1 MSNSEA
7 IHNLYG
13 EISTERDGD
22 LTHQCIQTNLADV
35 ICGGNPNDKILYPR
49 SSKRRSA
56 SFPTP
61 RSLERRHSLRLF
73 GSSKRLQ
80 RCQST
85 KSLSKNTT
93 LQPNQSNTITD
104 SSSSE
109 CHSTDSSSPSE
120 CYQVAIFFFHY
131 LLCNSTEKSASL
143 LSRIFRR
150 SCRTSKKIESFSAQ
164 FPPREW
170 FNSKAV
176 HLQSVG
182 TQTLDHH
189 VSFICKIY
197 IVSNI
202 SWRKKFKKLNFR
214 LPNILIKASYFIQTS
229 KLIIIILHPSGFFI
243 SYPLILRR
251 LWTFATFLDTTASTS
266 SQSFERI
273 DVSDVVTW
281 LLANPPTITCNLL
294 WRQFA
299 SFNSLDSW
307 KITKADAS

>member
-49 SSKRRSA
+49 SAKRRSA

-93 LQPNQSNTITD
+93 IQPNQSNMVTD

-109 CHSTDSSSPSE
+109 YHSTDSSSPSE
-120 CYQVAIFFFHY
+120 FNCHAMPTTSLITC
-131 LLCNSTEKSASL
+131 CNSTEKSASL
-143 LSRIFRR
+143 LSRLFRR
-150 SCRTSKKIESFSAQ
+150 SCRSSKKIETFSAQ

-189 VSFICKIY
+189 VSLFEE
-197 IVSNI
+197 NI
-202 SWRKKFKKLNFR
+202 GIFGCVEAFQV
-214 LPNILIKASYFIQTS
+214 F
-229 KLIIIILHPSGFFI
+229 
-243 SYPLILRR
+243 
-251 LWTFATFLDTTASTS
+251 
-266 SQSFERI
+266 
-273 DVSDVVTW
+273 W
-281 LLANPPTITCNLL
+281 L
-294 WRQFA
+294 
-299 SFNSLDSW
+299 
-307 KITKADAS
+307 

>member
-1 MSNSEA
+1 MNQLEIITIDIENRRRRSRSRSSRNPRSHEEEVLDDRMKSPHESRTMLMSNSEA

-93 LQPNQSNTITD
+93 LQPNQSAVTD

-109 CHSTDSSSPSE
+109 YQSTDSSSPS
-120 CYQVAIFFFHY
+120 
-131 LLCNSTEKSASL
+131 
-143 LSRIFRR
+143 
-150 SCRTSKKIESFSAQ
+150 
-164 FPPREW
+164 
-170 FNSKAV
+170 
-176 HLQSVG
+176 
-182 TQTLDHH
+182 
-189 VSFICKIY
+189 
-197 IVSNI
+197 
-202 SWRKKFKKLNFR
+202 
-214 LPNILIKASYFIQTS
+214 
-229 KLIIIILHPSGFFI
+229 
-243 SYPLILRR
+243 
-251 LWTFATFLDTTASTS
+251 
-266 SQSFERI
+266 
-273 DVSDVVTW
+273 
-281 LLANPPTITCNLL
+281 
-294 WRQFA
+294 
-299 SFNSLDSW
+299 
-307 KITKADAS
+307 

>member
-7 IHNLYG
+7 LHSLYG
-13 EISTERDGD
+13 EIATIRDGD

-85 KSLSKNTT
+85 RSLSKNSTMPQQANTAATMPGTT
-93 LQPNQSNTITD
+93 VTD

-109 CHSTDSSSPSE
+109 YQSTDSSSPSE
-120 CYQVAIFFFHY
+120 LMTQNIYFFFQVILINFSHI
-131 LLCNSTEKSASL
+131 LEKSASL

-150 SCRTSKKIESFSAQ
+150 SCRNSSKKIESYSAQ

-176 HLQSVG
+176 HLVNAG
-182 TQTLDHH
+182 TQTIDHH
-189 VSFICKIY
+189 VSHFMPIFFFHR
-197 IVSNI
+197 N
-202 SWRKKFKKLNFR
+202 L
-214 LPNILIKASYFIQTS
+214 
-229 KLIIIILHPSGFFI
+229 FFI
-243 SYPLILRR
+243 KD
-251 LWTFATFLDTTASTS
+251 FFLGYALMKKII
-266 SQSFERI
+266 E
-273 DVSDVVTW
+273 
-281 LLANPPTITCNLL
+281 PP
-294 WRQFA
+294 RV
-299 SFNSLDSW
+299 
-307 KITKADAS
+307 

>member
-1 MSNSEA
+1 MTNSEA

-35 ICGGNPNDKILYPR
+35 ICGGNPNDKIIYPR
-49 SSKRRSA
+49 SAKRRSA

-73 GSSKRLQ
+73 GSTKRLQ

-93 LQPNQSNTITD
+93 LRPNQSSAVTD

-109 CHSTDSSSPSE
+109 YQSTDSSSPSNSTQAQLE
-120 CYQVAIFFFHY
+120 AWTNQFLF
-131 LLCNSTEKSASL
+131 STEKSASL

-150 SCRTSKKIESFSAQ
+150 SCRSTKKVETYSAQ
-164 FPPREW
+164 FPPHEW

-182 TQTLDHH
+182 TQTMDHN
-189 VSFICKIY
+189 VSAERET
-197 IVSNI
+197 
-202 SWRKKFKKLNFR
+202 WRF
-214 LPNILIKASYFIQTS
+214 
-229 KLIIIILHPSGFFI
+229 LIISNF
-243 SYPLILRR
+243 SYLAGYPVERSFLLRW
-251 LWTFATFLDTTASTS
+251 LWNFTTFLDTTAPPPS
-266 SQSFERI
+266 SQSLEWINLPYLITR
-273 DVSDVVTW
+273 
-281 LLANPPTITCNLL
+281 LLADPTTVAGDLL
-294 WRQFA
+294 WRKFTSIDALNTGKIAEANA
-299 SFNSLDSW
+299 SE
-307 KITKADAS
+307 

>member
-1 MSNSEA
+1 MLMSNSEA
-7 IHNLYG
+7 IRNLYG

-120 CYQVAIFFFHY
+120 FY
-131 LLCNSTEKSASL
+131 LLL
-143 LSRIFRR
+143 
-150 SCRTSKKIESFSAQ
+150 
-164 FPPREW
+164 
-170 FNSKAV
+170 
-176 HLQSVG
+176 
-182 TQTLDHH
+182 
-189 VSFICKIY
+189 
-197 IVSNI
+197 IVSLI
-202 SWRKKFKKLNFR
+202 TYCVTQQKKVPLFFREFSEEAAEHRKRLKVSPPNFHHA
-214 LPNILIKASYFIQTS
+214 N
-229 KLIIIILHPSGFFI
+229 G
-243 SYPLILRR
+243 
-251 LWTFATFLDTTASTS
+251 STRKP
-266 SQSFERI
+266 FTCRA
-273 DVSDVVTW
+273 
-281 LLANPPTITCNLL
+281 LA
-294 WRQFA
+294 R
-299 SFNSLDSW
+299 
-307 KITKADAS
+307 KH

>member
-7 IHNLYG
+7 LHSLYG
-13 EISTERDGD
+13 EIATIRDGD

-85 KSLSKNTT
+85 RSLTKNST
-93 LQPNQSNTITD
+93 LQPQSQTSATITVTD

-109 CHSTDSSSPSE
+109 YQSTDSSSPSKTIVIDIVSTLDF
-120 CYQVAIFFFHY
+120 QFNFF
-131 LLCNSTEKSASL
+131 TEKSASL

-150 SCRTSKKIESFSAQ
+150 SCRTPGKKIETFSAQ

-176 HLQSVG
+176 HLINVG

-189 VSFICKIY
+189 VSRVFFFLFI
-197 IVSNI
+197 
-202 SWRKKFKKLNFR
+202 
-214 LPNILIKASYFIQTS
+214 FI
-229 KLIIIILHPSGFFI
+229 
-243 SYPLILRR
+243 
-251 LWTFATFLDTTASTS
+251 
-266 SQSFERI
+266 
-273 DVSDVVTW
+273 
-281 LLANPPTITCNLL
+281 
-294 WRQFA
+294 
-299 SFNSLDSW
+299 
-307 KITKADAS
+307 

>member
-85 KSLSKNTT
+85 KSLSKNATT
-93 LQPNQSNTITD
+93 LPPNQSNAVVD

-109 CHSTDSSSPSE
+109 YHSTDSSSPSKFNLSCNGINNVNNFTIAVSQKKVPLFSHE
-120 CYQVAIFFFHY
+120 FSEEAAEVRKRLKAFPLNFHHA
-131 LLCNSTEKSASL
+131 NGSTQK
-143 LSRIFRR
+143 
-150 SCRTSKKIESFSAQ
+150 
-164 FPPREW
+164 P
-170 FNSKAV
+170 
-176 HLQSVG
+176 
-182 TQTLDHH
+182 
-189 VSFICKIY
+189 FICRALA
-197 IVSNI
+197 
-202 SWRKKFKKLNFR
+202 RK
-214 LPNILIKASYFIQTS
+214 Q
-229 KLIIIILHPSGFFI
+229 
-243 SYPLILRR
+243 
-251 LWTFATFLDTTASTS
+251 WT
-266 SQSFERI
+266 I
-273 DVSDVVTW
+273 M
-281 LLANPPTITCNLL
+281 
-294 WRQFA
+294 
-299 SFNSLDSW
+299 
-307 KITKADAS
+307 